1 MKAEVHSM
9 PRGSARRWP
18 AWFKGRRRWWVIA
31 LLIVVAAIAFGWPWL
46 APLGALPLLVSILP
60 CLSMCALG
68 LCMHRMNGS
77 SCQKTGAQAQ
87 MPREEL

>member
-1 MKAEVHSM
+1 MKTEARST
-9 PRGSARRWP
+9 PGANTRRWP
-18 AWFKGRRRWWVIA
+18 VWFQGRRRWSVIA
-31 LLIVVAAIAFGWPWL
+31 LLILVAAIAFGWPWL